1 MVYNLYGVKGFM
13 QKRMNWID
21 VAKGICMIAIV
32 LGHLNHE
39 WINRVVFSFH
49 LPVLFILAG
58 YTMEEQKS
66 SSDYLN
72 DKFNKLMKPYIL
84 TCIII
89 CIADVIRSFLNM
101 DYSISGITNI
111 IYRDLQRSWMASG
124 SIQTIGNYDL
134 GSGIEAIWFL
144 PAMFFA
150 LVFAQYILNGTKEW
164 KERFLLGVILA
175 FIANAVRY
183 FLWLPFS
190 ILSGMFA
197 AVFVVLGKWLKEQ
210 SVLEKCNYKHYLLC
224 MVIFLISIVLDK
236 SGIYVVSS
244 SMKDYIITP
253 VCSVASALLVIKA
266 AMLLENSRFL
276 RWIGENY
283 ILVLQILALEP
294 EAGSEWYERLFS
306 TNYFLVVAWMVII
319 VIVLAFNDLR
329 KKRIKP
335 RELSKEE
342 VYPLKRDRTIDLYKG
357 ILIILMLIGHA
368 KIDKGLRNIIYSFH
382 MFAFVLLSGY
392 FYRLGGSVKEKVIKL
407 MKGVLKPYAIFCVL
421 YYIFGNGTLKNR
433 IITSLLGMSF
443 SKNLFTEIE
452 SIGPVYF
459 ILMLFCIRFVF
470 ILVDHFTKNEM
481 QRCIS
486 VFILSLFGYY
496 LGKRGYWLPW
506 SFDCALYCMIFYY
519 FGFLLK
525 KHNILE
531 ILRAHRYMYFPISA
545 IWVFS
550 LAYGALELATRKYLD
565 YGFYIIGS
573 VAGILVV
580 YLLCVMLRESLSE
593 GIQKMMN
600 QIGQST
606 VYILMIHKLFGG
618 KISMFI
624 ENVFSLNKT
633 NIPHLF
639 LLCLSQIVFGVL
651 MGLLMNQLTKKNVK
665 TG

>member
-1 MVYNLYGVKGFM
+1 
-13 QKRMNWID
+13 
-21 VAKGICMIAIV
+21 MIAIV
-32 LGHLNHE
+32 LGHLNNE
-39 WINRVVFSFH
+39 WMNRVVFSFH
-49 LPVLFILAG
+49 LPVLFILSG
-58 YTMEEQKS
+58 YTLNEQRVNS
-66 SSDYLN
+66 EYLN
-72 DKFNKLMKPYIL
+72 NTFNRFMKPYFL
-84 TCIII
+84 TCVLI
-89 CIADVIRSFLNM
+89 CVSDVIQSFFNL
-101 DYSISGITNI
+101 DYSISGITNVV
-111 IYRDLQRSWMASG
+111 YRDLQRSWMASG

-150 LVFAQYILNGTKEW
+150 LVFAHYILNGTKEW
-164 KERFLLGVILA
+164 KERFLLGVIFA

-197 AVFVVLGKWLKEQ
+197 AVFIVFGKWLKEQ
-210 SVLEKCNYKHYLLC
+210 SILEKLNYKHYLLC
-224 MVIFLISIVLDK
+224 LVIFLISIVLDK

-244 SMKDYIITP
+244 SMKDYIISP
-253 VCSVASALLVIKA
+253 VCSIASSLLVIKA

-283 ILVLQILALEP
+283 ILFLQVLTLGLETVWYKKLSSNNYFPVVVWTVIIIMVLAL
-294 EAGSEWYERLFS
+294 
-306 TNYFLVVAWMVII
+306 
-319 VIVLAFNDLR
+319 NDLR

-335 RELSKEE
+335 RELPNEE

-407 MKGVLKPYAIFCVL
+407 MKGVLKPYAIFCIL

-486 VFILSLFGYY
+486 VFVLSLFGYY

-525 KHNILE
+525 KYNIFE
-531 ILRAHRYMYFPISA
+531 ILKSHRYMYCPISA

-624 ENVFSLNKT
+624 ENVFSLNKN

-639 LLCLSQIVFGVL
+639 LLCLFQIVFGVL
-651 MGLLMNQLTKKNVK
+651 MGLLMNQLTKKSVK